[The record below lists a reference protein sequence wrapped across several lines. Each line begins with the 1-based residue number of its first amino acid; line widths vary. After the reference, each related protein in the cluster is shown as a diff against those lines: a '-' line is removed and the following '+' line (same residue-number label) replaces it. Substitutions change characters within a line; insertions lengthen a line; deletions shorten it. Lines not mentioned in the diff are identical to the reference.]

1 MILTFIFCSLLYRPY
16 NKDTPIILSIFYTEK
31 KEKNICRKG
40 KEKNTG
46 CFFFLHGVM
55 FEFFAFSRMYDY
67 FMKLDNGRP
76 LVAIFSASLCP
87 PFEGHLIGVLPFML
101 GWT

>member
-31 KEKNICRKG
+31 KGKKIFAEKVR
-40 KEKNTG
+40 KNTG
-46 CFFFLHGVM
+46 CFFFFLHGGM

-87 PFEGHLIGVLPFML
+87 PFEGHLIGVLL
-101 GWT
+101 